1 MIRTI
6 EMPILHCEIAEFLDP
21 RIHEAAPG
29 TPSFALHGFRIDD
42 REYVMDCLPTTILD
56 GLDMLE
62 CLSTR
67 YSGYYTEEQV
77 NTMFD
82 AIRKKVDEAEKGFR
96 TNGKTKL
103 FSFSDEPTS
112 CGEWTVKAGERIG
125 ISLKVI
131 NDCNMSV
138 APNKLEVETFP
149 DGSEPTYYE
158 LFNSEGML
166 CCCDGEVVTVVRTG
180 VDENGVAAAWLYAT
194 DSNGETGPEFSLP
207 IEALKVGVFR

>member
-1 MIRTI
+1 MGRKATRSTDEIAKGKQDMFIRTA
-6 EMPILHCEIAEFLDP
+6 EKRVERVLEGLNMVEILA
-21 RIHEAAPG
+21 
-29 TPSFALHGFRIDD
+29 S
-42 REYVMDCLPTTILD
+42 
-56 GLDMLE
+56 
-62 CLSTR
+62 R
-67 YSGYYTEEQV
+67 YSGHYTDEQV
-77 NTMFD
+77 NTMFN
-82 AIRKKVDEAEKGFR
+82 AIRKKVNEAETGFR

-112 CGEWTVKAGERIG
+112 CGEFSLKVGERIG

-138 APNKLEVETFP
+138 SPNKLEVESFP
-149 DGSEPTYYE
+149 DGSEPDYYE

-180 VDENGVAAAWLYAT
+180 VDENGVEAAWLYAT

>member
-1 MIRTI
+1 MGRKATRSAEEIAKAKRDMFIRT
-6 EMPILHCEIAEFLDP
+6 AEKRVERVL
-21 RIHEAAPG
+21 E
-29 TPSFALHGFRIDD
+29 SLN
-42 REYVMDCLPTTILD
+42 
-56 GLDMLE
+56 MLE

-77 NTMFD
+77 NAMFS
-82 AIRKKVDEAEKGFR
+82 AIRKKVDEAEKGFQ
-96 TNGKTKL
+96 TKGKTKR
-103 FSFSDEPTS
+103 FSLSGEPTS
-112 CGEWTVKAGERIG
+112 CSEWTIKAGERIG

-180 VDENGVAAAWLYAT
+180 VDENGVAVAWLYAT
-194 DSNGETGPEFSLP
+194 DSYGEDGPEFSFP
-207 IEALKVGVFR
+207 IEALQVGVFQ

>member
-1 MIRTI
+1 MK
-6 EMPILHCEIAEFLDP
+6 
-21 RIHEAAPG
+21 
-29 TPSFALHGFRIDD
+29 
-42 REYVMDCLPTTILD
+42 
-56 GLDMLE
+56 
-62 CLSTR
+62 
-67 YSGYYTEEQV
+67 
-77 NTMFD
+77 NTSNL
-82 AIRKKVDEAEKGFR
+82 K
-96 TNGKTKL
+96 
-103 FSFSDEPTS
+103 SP
-112 CGEWTVKAGERIG
+112 RIG

-180 VDENGVAAAWLYAT
+180 VDENGVAVAWLYAT

>member
-1 MIRTI
+1 MR
-6 EMPILHCEIAEFLDP
+6 MVY
-21 RIHEAAPG
+21 
-29 TPSFALHGFRIDD
+29 SFMLYTRNTQKV
-42 REYVMDCLPTTILD
+42 EYP
-56 GLDMLE
+56 

-77 NTMFD
+77 NAMFN
-82 AIRKKVDEAEKGFR
+82 AIRKKVDESEKSFR

-103 FSFSDEPTS
+103 FSFSDESTS
-112 CGEWTVKAGERIG
+112 CGQFNLEAGERIG

-180 VDENGVAAAWLYAT
+180 VDENGVAVAWLYAT

>member
-1 MIRTI
+1 MGRKTTRSADEIAMSKQNMFIRT
-6 EMPILHCEIAEFLDP
+6 AEK
-21 RIHEAAPG
+21 RVG
-29 TPSFALHGFRIDD
+29 R
-42 REYVMDCLPTTILD
+42 ILD

-77 NTMFD
+77 NAMFN
-82 AIRKKVDEAEKGFR
+82 AIRKKVDEAEKSFR

-112 CGEWTVKAGERIG
+112 CGEFNLEAGERIG

-207 IEALKVGVFR
+207 IEALRVGVFR

>member
-1 MIRTI
+1 MNPVLAKVLKKTFATSATVVGA
-6 EMPILHCEIAEFLDP
+6 LFVVYFWNLDQKLM
-21 RIHEAAPG
+21 G
-29 TPSFALHGFRIDD
+29 WV
-42 REYVMDCLPTTILD
+42 YK
-56 GLDMLE
+56 
-62 CLSTR
+62 
-67 YSGYYTEEQV
+67 QV

-131 NDCNMSV
+131 NDCNMSI

-149 DGSEPTYYE
+149 DGSEPDYYE

-180 VDENGVAAAWLYAT
+180 VDENGIEAAWLYAT